1 MTTPAP
7 PSARP
12 PSSRRF
18 AALDS
23 PQARA
28 FVDGADPRPGE
39 GASPPGPPPHT
50 TETIVDLPRPEPV
63 AAPLALPVVPQPA
76 RKERLQM
83 VTLRVPETL
92 HAQLIWIA
100 ENGSRSMNQL
110 FLDAVRPVVETEI
123 QKIQRRKAMGLD

>member
-28 FVDGADPRPGE
+28 FVDGADARVGE
-39 GASPPGPPPHT
+39 GVLPPAPPRAA
-50 TETIVDLPRPEPV
+50 ETIVDLPRPEPV
-63 AAPLALPVVPQPA
+63 AAPAAPSVVPQPA

-110 FLDAVRPVVETEI
+110 FLDAVRPVVEAEI
-123 QKIQRRKAMGLD
+123 VKIQRRKAMGLD

>member
-28 FVDGADPRPGE
+28 FVDGADPRAE
-39 GASPPGPPPHT
+39 DASPPGPPHT
-50 TETIVDLPRPEPV
+50 AETIVDLPRPEPV
-63 AAPLALPVVPQPA
+63 AAPLAPPVVPQPA

-110 FLDAVRPVVETEI
+110 FLDAVRPVVEAEI

>member
-28 FVDGADPRPGE
+28 FVDGADARVGE
-39 GASPPGPPPHT
+39 GALPPAPPRAA
-50 TETIVDLPRPEPV
+50 ETIVDLPRPEPV
-63 AAPLALPVVPQPA
+63 AAPAAPSVVPQPA

-92 HAQLIWIA
+92 HAQQIWIA

-110 FLDAVRPVVETEI
+110 FLDAVRPVVEAEI
-123 QKIQRRKAMGLD
+123 VKIQQRKAMGLD